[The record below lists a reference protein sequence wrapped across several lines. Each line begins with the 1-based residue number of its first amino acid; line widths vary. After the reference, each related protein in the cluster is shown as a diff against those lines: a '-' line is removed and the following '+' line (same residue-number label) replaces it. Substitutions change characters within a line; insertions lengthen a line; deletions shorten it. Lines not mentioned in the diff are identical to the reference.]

1 MSAAVYSGTALM
13 NNTGMATELND
24 PEAFARFLHDHPA
37 AAVYF
42 TRAGCNV
49 CHVLRPR
56 LEELFAHSFP
66 RMGLAVVDAEAAPE
80 VAGQQRVFTV
90 PALLVFFDGAE
101 VVRQARAISPT
112 GLARELQRPYALF
125 FGD

>member
-1 MSAAVYSGTALM
+1 MYSGPAVM
-13 NNTGMATELND
+13 NNNGMPTELND
-24 PEAFARFLHDHPA
+24 PEAFERFLQDHPA

-66 RMGLAVVDAEAAPE
+66 RMGFAMVDAEAAPA

-90 PALLVFFDGAE
+90 PTLLVFFDGDEAL
-101 VVRQARAISPT
+101 RKARGISPME
-112 GLARELQRPYALF
+112 LARELERPYALY
-125 FGD
+125 FGG